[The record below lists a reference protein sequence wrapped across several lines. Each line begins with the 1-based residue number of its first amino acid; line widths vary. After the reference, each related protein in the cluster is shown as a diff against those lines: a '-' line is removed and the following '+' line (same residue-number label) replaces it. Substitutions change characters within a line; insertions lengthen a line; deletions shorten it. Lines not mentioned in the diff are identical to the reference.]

1 VCQIDE
7 RKDESGN
14 QITLLVRGCEDGS
27 KVFQLAAENGVQV
40 RSYHPEM
47 LDSKKCSCALS
58 EEAKKMG
65 ISPIEYHA
73 WKGERTAQNLR
84 LYVIARSVFR
94 HKIRSLGVIILLV
107 IGFLIVHAF
116 SLITIILMSHEE
128 LKAPT

>member
-1 VCQIDE
+1 
-7 RKDESGN
+7 
-14 QITLLVRGCEDGS
+14 
-27 KVFQLAAENGVQV
+27 
-40 RSYHPEM
+40 
-47 LDSKKCSCALS
+47 
-58 EEAKKMG
+58 MG

-94 HKIRSLGVIILLV
+94 HKIGSFGVIILLV

-128 LKAPT
+128 LKASDMNSYLGGGLFVIFSMLLAAIVTSDLISGIWPAVLLCSTSLELSRSGTILQARLPARCW